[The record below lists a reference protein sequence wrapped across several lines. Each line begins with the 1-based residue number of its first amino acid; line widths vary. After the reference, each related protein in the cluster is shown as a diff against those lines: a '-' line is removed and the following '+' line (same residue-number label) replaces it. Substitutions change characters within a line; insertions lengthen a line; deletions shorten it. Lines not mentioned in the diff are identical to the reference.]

1 MFLRRQSIKK
11 AECCMNIND
20 VKEWMIIADDDF
32 DSAKILNESVRKH
45 LEVICYLCAQAVE
58 KYLKCYLTYNDI
70 IPQKTHN
77 LVLLI
82 DKCIEIDSVFQEIKM
97 ECGFLN
103 RYANEIRYPY
113 RIEVYEEDAVY
124 VIKSVEKIRNIKAL
138 REIREELTRRDS
150 E

>member
-1 MFLRRQSIKK
+1 
-11 AECCMNIND
+11 MNIND
-20 VKEWMIIADDDF
+20 AREWMIIADDDF

-45 LEVICYLCAQAVE
+45 REVICYLCAQAAE

-77 LVLLI
+77 LVLLNDI
-82 DKCIEIDSVFQEIKM
+82 CIEIENSFEEIKI

-113 RIEVYEEDAVY
+113 RIEVNEEDVLY
-124 VIKSVEKIRNIKAL
+124 VIKSVEKISDLDILKK
-138 REIREELTRRDS
+138 IREEI
-150 E
+150 

>member
-1 MFLRRQSIKK
+1 
-11 AECCMNIND
+11 MNISD

-32 DSAKILNESVRKH
+32 DSANILNESFRKH
-45 LEVICYLCAQAVE
+45 MEVICYLCAQATE

-82 DKCIEIDSVFQEIKM
+82 DKCIEINDKFQEIKM

-103 RYANEIRYPY
+103 RYINEIRYPY
-113 RIEVYEEDAVY
+113 RIQVYEEDVMF
-124 VIKSVEKIRNIKAL
+124 VIKSVEKIRNIEPLIK
-138 REIREELTRRDS
+138 IREELIK
-150 E
+150 EN